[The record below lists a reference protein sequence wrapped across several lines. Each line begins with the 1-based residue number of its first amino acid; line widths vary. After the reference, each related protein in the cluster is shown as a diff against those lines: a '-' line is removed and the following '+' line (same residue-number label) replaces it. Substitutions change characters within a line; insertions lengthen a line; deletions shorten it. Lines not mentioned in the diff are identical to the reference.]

1 MAEQKDVSRAEQP
14 MSKEGQS
21 NEASKNEAPKNE
33 ANQAN
38 DNPGAEA
45 GLEENY
51 DLVDETAGT
60 NVFLADIG
68 TSLTSHGDGES
79 TLPPQMVEA
88 RERELEFNSDPDREN
103 REIAR
108 SLGRDV

>member
-1 MAEQKDVSRAEQP
+1 MAEQKDVARAEQP
-14 MSKEGQS
+14 MSKESQS
-21 NEASKNEAPKNE
+21 NEAPKNE

-88 RERELEFNSDPDREN
+88 REREAEFNEDPDREN